1 MTNLVRRNVLV
12 AAAAALL
19 AVGIAG
25 CAGSPEEATATPA
38 PAEVAEVVEPAAEE
52 VAEVAAPDIAVRV
65 REGIEAGFP
74 GGIDA
79 SSPLFAITEYESLG
93 SDTVR
98 VYVQESLDDSG
109 RDEIARQIGTMTML
123 SSDELRV
130 IVVRDASGV
139 DSNHYR

>member
-1 MTNLVRRNVLV
+1 MTNSVRRNGFI
-12 AAAAALL
+12 AAATALL
-19 AVGIAG
+19 AVGLAG
-25 CAGSPEEATATPA
+25 CSGSPDDATAKPS
-38 PAEVAEVVEPAAEE
+38 PAAVSE
-52 VAEVAAPDIAVRV
+52 VGEPSAPDIAVRV

-79 SSPLFAITEYESLG
+79 TSPLFAITEYESLG

-98 VYVQESLDDSG
+98 VYVQENLDDSG
-109 RDEIARQIGTMTML
+109 RDEIARQVATMTML
-123 SSDELRV
+123 SPDELRV

>member
-1 MTNLVRRNVLV
+1 MTNFTRQHVLI
-12 AAAAALL
+12 AAASVLL
-19 AVGIAG
+19 AVGMTG
-25 CAGSPEEATATPA
+25 CAGSPEDATAEAA
-38 PAEVAEVVEPAAEE
+38 PAEVTETVEP
-52 VAEVAAPDIAVRV
+52 AAPDIAVRV

-98 VYVQESLDDSG
+98 VYVQENLDDAG
-109 RDEIARQIGTMTML
+109 REEIARQVGTMTML
-123 SSDELRV
+123 SPDELRV
-130 IVVRDASGV
+130 IVVRDASGI